1 MTVGIAFRSFLEG
14 VFAFLRGH
22 HHASPSW
29 CDGESHSKPFPLSYQ
44 HFLYCPYRYFS
55 VKVNSGI
62 ANEFY
67 GIIFLIETFMKNILL
82 SLSINT
88 KLIIMM
94 LFMSF
99 ILISILLFFYQRS
112 EQRIF
117 QEIERQ
123 TAELTKAIQIGVEE
137 VTATGVT
144 DEARLT
150 TYLQELNARGIVEI
164 SIISNED
171 QIIASTNRARIGEP
185 ITRKK
190 KELIIKAELGEPV
203 SDEGKTYNVIFPVVA
218 GGTEYAYIHYGYIHL
233 KINKDDFSD
242 LLQASAL
249 EKVVVTLIVFG
260 IGIIMT
266 FVFSRQYTRPIHE
279 VVDAAMRVATGDLNQ
294 NLPIRSNDE
303 IGRLSMSFNYMVSK
317 LKENRMLEERLREV
331 EHLSA
336 VGQLS
341 RSMAH
346 EIRNPLNFIN
356 LSIDYIGDKYVPD
369 DPKNK
374 EKFNSLITGIKD
386 EIQRLNKLVNEFLDY
401 SKPIK
406 LDIKEVRIN
415 KIINDLLFL
424 VQAKAEAEKI
434 KIIKEADEDYK
445 LSVDPELIKSCI
457 LNLMTNAFH
466 AMESIER
473 ERYLKIKTSVEGE
486 NFVLTVCDN
495 GKGVTPE
502 NLPKIF
508 EPFFSTKKTGLGLGL
523 PFTKRVIE
531 EHGGKVEFSSKI
543 DEGSEAKIILPIS
556 KLNIQGVNT

>member
-1 MTVGIAFRSFLEG
+1 VE
-14 VFAFLRGH
+14 
-22 HHASPSW
+22 
-29 CDGESHSKPFPLSYQ
+29 
-44 HFLYCPYRYFS
+44 
-55 VKVNSGI
+55 VNSGI

-99 ILISILLFFYQRS
+99 LLISILLFFYQRS

-249 EKVVVTLIVFG
+249 EKVAVTLIVFG

-279 VVDAAMRVATGDLNQ
+279 VVDAAMHVATGDLNQ

-473 ERYLKIKTSVEGE
+473 ERYLKIKTSIEGE